1 MIRMELSNTGK
12 QADPRTLR
20 RLQLALEVAEETA
33 RVIRKRAWRG
43 RFATPAKPYAG
54 PAPAAAGKRRRVYR
68 VAADYAQD
76 AGADKTVFASS
87 ADFHRS
93 VGAVPGNTTGA
104 LWDGLRTRNFGTA
117 GAVIEFGGS
126 SKSARAGWK
135 RKTVTERDSVEV
147 AVSQTGKV
155 SVKRRKRVVTNDKGQ
170 WQMRR
175 ADSVQNRIKAAAVFR
190 TMGVGLLQPTEAE
203 AQAQVSAVAAVTGEA
218 VAAVFGTTA
227 VFTGQQGDAALF
239 RAITQRGRQ
248 A

>member
-1 MIRMELSNTGK
+1 MIRMELSTTGK

-33 RVIRKRAWRG
+33 RVIRRRAMRG
-43 RFATPAKPYAG
+43 QFATPPKPYAG
-54 PAPAAAGKRRRVYR
+54 PKAAKGGRRQRVYI
-68 VAADYAQD
+68 VAAEYARQ
-76 AGADKTVFASS
+76 AGTDNTVFESS
-87 ADFHRS
+87 ADFHRQ
-93 VGAVPGNTTGA
+93 VGAVAGNTTGL
-104 LWDGLRTRNFGTA
+104 LWRSLRTRNFGSD

-126 SKSARAGWK
+126 SLGASVKWK

-155 SVKRRKRVVTNDKGQ
+155 SVKRRKRTLTNDKGQ
-170 WQMRR
+170 WQVKR
-175 ADSVQNRIKAAAVFR
+175 ADNVQNRIKAAAVFR
-190 TMGVGLLQPTEAE
+190 TLNVGLLQPTEAE
-203 AQAQVSAVAAVTGEA
+203 AQAQVSAVAVVTGEA
-218 VAAVFGTTA
+218 VAAIFGTTA